1 MNYIKKFENFQNWVN
16 ITTSGDWDKKIKII
30 LPEGTDE
37 SYIKSK
43 LVNIVITTKLLKHDD
58 IVKSIKSYTG
68 LFDPIVTIPMSGTT
82 FVAKN
87 EYEKV
92 KKVSDKLNK
101 MGAVRIQYWTD
112 LGQPDTK
119 YKGIVI
125 TSKENILYN
134 ILTQYE
140 NTYLKKYGTIR

>member
-37 SYIKSK
+37 SYIKNK
-43 LVNIVITTKLLKHDD
+43 LVNIVITTKLLTYDD
-58 IVKSIKSYTG
+58 IIKNIKSYTG
-68 LFDPIVTIPMSGTT
+68 LFDPIVTLPMSGTT

-101 MGAVRIQYWTD
+101 MGASRIQYWTD
-112 LGQPDTK
+112 LGQPDTE
-119 YKGIVI
+119 YNGIVI
-125 TSKENILYN
+125 TSKENILDN